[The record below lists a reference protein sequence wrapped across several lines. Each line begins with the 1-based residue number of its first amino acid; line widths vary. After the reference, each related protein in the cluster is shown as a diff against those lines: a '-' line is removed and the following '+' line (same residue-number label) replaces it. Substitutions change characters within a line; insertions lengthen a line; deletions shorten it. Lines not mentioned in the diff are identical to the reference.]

1 MLKPESGLYWSIS
14 CLQTKPQ
21 QSLNVVNV
29 PHLIWITA
37 LSWAQH
43 IIDKVRFTFTLTW
56 IIRNNWLVSSSPPSP
71 HSTLQSLGIINNRPC
86 DRSGSDGWINLTQ
99 LNGLFKTNINYRG
112 VIRKYLSAIYAI
124 LYLTPGGKF
133 LRRAKPYPWLARSWS
148 IVLEVT
154 ASNYRVLTY

>member
-71 HSTLQSLGIINNRPC
+71 HSTLQSLGIINNPPC

-99 LNGLFKTNINYRG
+99 LNGLFKTNINHRG
-112 VIRKYLSAIYAI
+112 VI
-124 LYLTPGGKF
+124 TPHLQSCMYYGHVRHIWEAHWF
-133 LRRAKPYPWLARSWS
+133 LPSGAVCV
-148 IVLEVT
+148 VLLV
-154 ASNYRVLTY
+154 SVL